1 MDSLIINNPVFNDQF
16 AGQLASSG
24 HELIGTG
31 LVLLQ
36 ILILPIVMY
45 FIKNWQ
51 AGQKKQIEELNA
63 AHKKNIDLETE
74 NRKLLRDS
82 QIKEIE
88 NKSEDKFKSFEN
100 RIGNLEKDNNYK
112 IDKMTENM
120 EGLNNTMKRLFEKFD
135 KLSDKFEDV
144 IIRLVKVEK

>member
-1 MDSLIINNPVFNDQF
+1 MDSLTINNPVFNDQF

-36 ILILPIVMY
+36 IIVLPVAMY
-45 FIKNWQ
+45 FIKGWQ

-74 NRKLLRDS
+74 NRKLIRD
-82 QIKEIE
+82 QQMEKL
-88 NKSEDKFKSFEN
+88 EN
-100 RIGNLEKDNNYK
+100 RIGILEKDNNHK
-112 IDKMTENM
+112 IDDMSKQMEN
-120 EGLNNTMKRLFEKFD
+120 LNGTMKRLFDKFD
-135 KLSDKFEDV
+135 KLTDKFEDV